1 MAGRRLSKRLTARTV
16 ETLAA
21 PGRYADG
28 DGLYLTVRTGGSK
41 QWIFLYRSEG
51 RLREMGLGSPATG
64 VTLARARQLAAE
76 ARRQKGS
83 GRDPLDARRETEQQA
98 REIPKFGDYAL
109 ALVDRIETGFSNAK
123 HRQQWRNTLTTYCQ
137 PIWTTRIDLVD
148 TKGVL
153 ECLTPIWSL
162 KPETASRVRGRIE
175 RVLNAAKAE
184 RLRSGENPA
193 TWRSHLDATLPRPN
207 NLSRGHHAALPYSE
221 LPAFMDELR
230 QRTAVA
236 ARALE
241 FVILTATRTSEA
253 LNATWGEFDL
263 EAEVWT
269 IPAARMKARSE
280 HRVPLS
286 RRALEILRE
295 LKDPDAESSADGY
308 AFAGQ
313 REGTPLSNMALLMM
327 LRRMKRMDITAHGFR
342 STFSDWASEV
352 SPFSGE
358 LRETALAHTIQNK
371 AERAYRR
378 GDALE
383 KRREMMEA
391 WAGYFAATVA
401 DRDGAANGMVTAMG

>member
-16 ETLAA
+16 ETLTT
-21 PGRYADG
+21 PGRHADG
-28 DGLYLTVRTGGSK
+28 DGLYLTVRPGGSK
-41 QWIFLYRSEG
+41 QWIFLYRSGG
-51 RLREMGLGSPATG
+51 RLREMGLGSPASG
-64 VTLARARQLAAE
+64 VTLAKARQLAAD
-76 ARRQKGS
+76 ARGQMTN
-83 GRDPLDARRETEQQA
+83 GRDPLEARQQGEQQA
-98 REIPKFGDYAL
+98 AQIPNFGAYAL
-109 ALVDRIETGFSNAK
+109 ALVDRITVGFSNAK
-123 HRQQWRNTLTTYCQ
+123 HRQQWRNTLATYCQ
-137 PIWTTRIDLVD
+137 PIWTQRIDEVD

-153 ECLTPIWSL
+153 DCLTPIWTS

-184 RLRSGENPA
+184 RIRSGENPA
-193 TWRSHLDATLPRPN
+193 AWRGHLDATLPRPN
-207 NLSRGHHAALPYSE
+207 GLSRGHHAALSYVE
-221 LPAFMDELR
+221 LPAFMDDLR
-230 QRTAVA
+230 KRTGMA
-236 ARALE
+236 ARGLE

-263 EAEVWT
+263 KAEVWT
-269 IPAARMKARSE
+269 IPARRMKARVE

-286 RRALEILRE
+286 RRAMEILGT
-295 LKDPDAESSADGY
+295 LKCNQEDDNEY
-308 AFAGQ
+308 AFVGQ

-327 LRRMKRMDITAHGFR
+327 LRRMKRGDITAHGFR

-352 SPFSGE
+352 SSFSGE

-391 WAGYFAATVA
+391 WASYFSEKVV
-401 DRDGAANGMVTAMG
+401 DRHGAANGKDPATG